1 MSRARDNKSTQWF
14 VRITYP
20 KAECKAKLDVVVPW
34 AKTILALSHVGEK
47 NEREHIHIAIE
58 FTSEIAK
65 QTMDVRFKKLFPV
78 KGPDY
83 SSKIWDG
90 NVDALSYMFHDAQHE
105 VLANKGHSD
114 DDIQRYKE
122 LHKKVDAVVQQN
134 KLRAPGRKVD
144 LLLEKFAGE
153 IPTRREIGIEF
164 LRMIRSGEMYEPGDY
179 KLKALIEECYMKL
192 HVCEDDFKRYAESR
206 MDTLLRY

>member
-1 MSRARDNKSTQWF
+1 M
-14 VRITYP
+14 
-20 KAECKAKLDVVVPW
+20 
-34 AKTILALSHVGEK
+34 LALSHVGEK

-58 FTSEIAK
+58 FPTEIAK

-90 NVDALSYMFHDAQHE
+90 NVDALSYMFHDATHE
-105 VLANKGHSD
+105 ILANKGHTD
-114 DDIQRYKE
+114 ADIQQYIA

-144 LLLEKFAGE
+144 SLLEKFAGE

-164 LRMIRSGEMYEPGDY
+164 LRMIRAGEMYEPGDY
-179 KLKALIEECYMKL
+179 KLKALIEEVFMKL
-192 HVCEDDFKRYAESR
+192 HVHENDFQVYAQSR
-206 MDTLLRY
+206 MDTLLRF